1 MLRALSLLAVLLWP
15 AAVPA
20 QTGDAG
26 AVVQSDILVLDFER
40 LFGDSAYGRR
50 IARDIEAAGA
60 AIAQQ
65 NRRIEAE
72 LIEEERRLTR
82 QRDGMAPAE
91 FRELAQAFD
100 EKVQSLRSEQ
110 DAKARGLGA
119 RGDAARREFL
129 EAAQPVL
136 GALMREAGA
145 TVVVERRMVFMSADA
160 IEVTDEA
167 IARIDAAIG
176 EGEGLPESPPD
187 VQEGEP
193 PAGAAA
199 PDVASPPAVAPVP
212 APPDV
217 PPAPSPEP

>member
-26 AVVQSDILVLDFER
+26 AMVQSDILVLDFDR

-50 IARDIEAAGA
+50 IAREIEAAGV
-60 AIAQQ
+60 AIAQE

-82 QRDGMAPAE
+82 QRDGMAPAD
-91 FRELAQAFD
+91 FRNLAQAFD
-100 EKVQSLRSEQ
+100 EKVQRLRSEQ
-110 DAKARGLGA
+110 DAKARALGA

-136 GALMREAGA
+136 GTLMRESGA

-187 VQEGEP
+187 VQEGDP
-193 PAGAAA
+193 PVGAAA
-199 PDVASPPAVAPVP
+199 PDAAPPPAVP
-212 APPDV
+212 APTDV
-217 PPAPSPEP
+217 PPAPIPEP